1 MWIEHTLRPGLSS
14 AGICDSAS
22 ASCYCNGK
30 YAPTPLAPPPPPLL
44 LSSGICDSAT
54 ASCYCDGKYG
64 YIPPPLGSPPGTPP
78 IRPGRMLGDHCLPN
92 QVRVLSG
99 GGGGAAANAS
109 LDVLTVSESK
119 GAAANTRLDGC
130 LCIHRSRGL
139 PMPVP
144 EQVWAGT
151 SKGVS
156 WEGDITLTQ
165 FR

>member
-99 GGGGAAANAS
+99 GGGGGSQCQPRCLDCVGEQGGSSQYQIRRLSVHSSEQGATNAR
-109 LDVLTVSESK
+109 
-119 GAAANTRLDGC
+119 TRA
-130 LCIHRSRGL
+130 GL
-139 PMPVP
+139 G
-144 EQVWAGT
+144 WD
-151 SKGVS
+151 K
-156 WEGDITLTQ
+156 
-165 FR
+165 